1 MDGPQRNEGL
11 SNPLMD
17 EEGRLRS
24 AWRLLVQ
31 YLSYRIVAAL
41 LVNLGAVAWLLA
53 FVGLDV
59 LSPGGRSISALIGFP
74 ALSLI
79 SNLSSAAAALLT
91 VWLAGRLLD
100 RRPFR
105 DFGFWLDGDWW
116 LDLGF
121 GIALGALLMTGI
133 FLAQLALG
141 WVKVTGTFETAG
153 GQSSTPFALAILL
166 PLAGFV
172 CVGVAEETV
181 FRGYQLRN
189 AAEGLGALLGPRA
202 AIFTAW
208 TLSSLF
214 FGALHAS
221 NPSAT
226 LLSTANIVLAGIL
239 LGIGYVLTGQLA
251 IPIGLHIAWNFFQGN
266 VFGFPVSGYGQVG
279 ASFISTGQH
288 GPGMWTGDAFGPEGG
303 LLATVAILVG
313 CLLISA
319 WVRLRQGSA
328 SVHTPLAKPPQRNSP
343 TG

>member
-1 MDGPQRNEGL
+1 
-11 SNPLMD
+11 MD

-41 LVNLGAVAWLLA
+41 LVNLGVVAWLLA
-53 FVGLDV
+53 SVGSGV
-59 LSPGGRSISALIGFP
+59 LSFGGRSISDLIGLPTLF
-74 ALSLI
+74 LI
-79 SNLSSAAAALLT
+79 SNVSSAAAALLT
-91 VWLAGRLLD
+91 VWLASRLLD

-105 DFGFWLDGDWW
+105 DFGFRLDAGWW

-141 WVKVTGTFETAG
+141 WVKITGTFEASG
-153 GQSSTPFALAILL
+153 GQSSTPFALAIIL
-166 PLAGFV
+166 PLAAFV

-189 AAEGLGALLGPRA
+189 AAEGLGALLGPKA
-202 AIFTAW
+202 AVFGAW

-221 NPSAT
+221 NPAAT

-266 VFGFPVSGYGQVG
+266 MFGFPVSGIGPVG
-279 ASFISTGQH
+279 ATFLSTGQH
-288 GPGMWTGDAFGPEGG
+288 GPGIWTGGAFGPEGG
-303 LLATVAILVG
+303 LLVTVTIPVG

-319 WVRLRQGSA
+319 WVRLRRGSA
-328 SVHTPLAKPPQRNSP
+328 SVHTPLAKPSQHNSP
-343 TG
+343 T